1 MKIVK
6 FDAYE
11 GTVLVQQDS
20 GQAVQIAVPFDETGK
35 RWIAGEALMTFIK
48 ETLEPQDRPKVEL
61 AENAAEILAMVQE
74 ASPFPTT
81 GLPPEQVAR
90 SERDMRISRVEWRVN
105 RYRSQKDLGIAT
117 SDSEQTFKAVLEY
130 IEDLRNVTKQSGF
143 PNNINWPNEP
153 K

>member
-11 GTVLVQQDS
+11 GAVLVQQDS
-20 GQAVQIAVPFDETGK
+20 GQTVQIIVPLDETGK
-35 RWIAGEALMTFIK
+35 RWIAGEALMSFIK
-48 ETLEPQDRPKVEL
+48 DTLEPADQPKVERG
-61 AENAAEILAMVQE
+61 ENAAEILAMVQE

-90 SERDMRISRVEWRVN
+90 SERDMRISRVEWRVS
-105 RYRSQKDLGIAT
+105 RYRSQKDLGITT

-130 IEDLRNVTKQSGF
+130 LEELRSVTKQADF
-143 PNNINWPNEP
+143 PNNITWPNEP